1 MSDVRNVII
10 LGSGPA
16 GYTAAL
22 YTARAN
28 LKPLIFTGLQPGG
41 QLTITTEVENY
52 PGFPHGI
59 QGPELMEHMRAQVEE
74 RGILIATETP
84 AQTPLLEGTRV
95 LGVRTGDKGVD
106 KHGQRKSSY
115 QPG

>member
-28 LKPLIFTGLQPGG
+28 LKPIVFTGLQPGG
-41 QLTITTEVENY
+41 QLTITT
-52 PGFPHGI
+52 
-59 QGPELMEHMRAQVEE
+59 
-74 RGILIATETP
+74 
-84 AQTPLLEGTRV
+84 
-95 LGVRTGDKGVD
+95 
-106 KHGQRKSSY
+106 
-115 QPG
+115 